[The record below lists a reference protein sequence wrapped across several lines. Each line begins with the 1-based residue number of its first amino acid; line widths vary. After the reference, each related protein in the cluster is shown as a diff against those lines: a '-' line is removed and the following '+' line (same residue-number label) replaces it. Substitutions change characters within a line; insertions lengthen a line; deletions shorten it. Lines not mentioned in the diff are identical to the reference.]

1 MAGHNPCSVYK
12 QISLYL
18 QFIPSHPAP
27 ARPQP
32 PFKVSIQVNF
42 IIYILTLERQRKLYK
57 TIFLPTPP
65 PNTPAGLKRN
75 LVCKGNLKNLFV
87 GLHQNCH
94 CRSAFHLGKICL
106 KPIKKESPLTK
117 SGILL
122 GLAFKKCRMG
132 HCGNKIN

>member
-1 MAGHNPCSVYK
+1 MDEILLQMKHKVDALHAHDRYVLSVT
-12 QISLYL
+12 SPVCNVLY
-18 QFIPSHPAP
+18 
-27 ARPQP
+27 
-32 PFKVSIQVNF
+32 V
-42 IIYILTLERQRKLYK
+42 
-57 TIFLPTPP
+57 
-65 PNTPAGLKRN
+65 
-75 LVCKGNLKNLFV
+75 
-87 GLHQNCH
+87 HQNCH